1 MRGFFYAHHKS
12 TYIVIR
18 LEYADTAASKH
29 IPTSPPGETPCQRN
43 ETTVEK
49 K

>member
-1 MRGFFYAHHKS
+1 MRGFF
-12 TYIVIR
+12 
-18 LEYADTAASKH
+18 
-29 IPTSPPGETPCQRN
+29 IPIIKVHTLSVAWSMLIQQHPDAFLLPSGETPCQRN